1 MPQKAIVSVSCT
13 SVSIS
18 ILQKAKLFAKNNGL
32 TFFTK
37 PDTQT
42 PYSLHYTDELVELII
57 NGTSRKT
64 IRPKPLSV
72 DFEKGDIGYR
82 HHQNLTIR
90 QPLAKAVGISSGKRP
105 LIFDA
110 TAGLGGDSF
119 VFASLG
125 CKVLLCE
132 RSPIIAALLD
142 DGLLRALQNPE
153 SIGQAAKRMQLY
165 TGDAKNILAT
175 FQEKPHTI
183 YFDPMYPHSKKTALN
198 RIEMRVIRDLVG
210 EDDDSDETLRLALQ
224 HAGKRVVVKRPKG
237 AEHVANLKPTHTTAM
252 KNSRF
257 DVYLTPYL

>member
-1 MPQKAIVSVSCT
+1 MPQKTIVSVSCT
-13 SVSIS
+13 SVSDS

-32 TFFTK
+32 NFSTQ
-37 PDTQT
+37 PDTHT
-42 PYSLHYTDELVELII
+42 PYSLHFTDDCVELII
-57 NGTSRKT
+57 NSTTRKEV
-64 IRPKPLSV
+64 RAKPILI
-72 DFEKGDIGYR
+72 DFEKGGPGYR

-90 QPLAKAVGISSGKRP
+90 QPLAKAVGISSGIRP

-110 TAGLGGDSF
+110 TAGLGGDGF

-132 RSPIIAALLD
+132 RSPILATLLD
-142 DGLLRALQNPE
+142 DGLRRALHIQG
-153 SIGQAAKRMQLY
+153 SISQAAKRMKMY
-165 TGDAKNILAT
+165 TGEAKEILLT
-175 FQEKPHTI
+175 LQEKPHTI

-210 EDDDSDETLRLALQ
+210 EDDDSHETLFLALH

-237 AEHVANLKPTHTTAM
+237 AEHVANLKPSYIAKM

>member
-13 SVSIS
+13 SVSDS

-32 TFFTK
+32 TFFSE
-37 PDTQT
+37 PDTTT
-42 PYSLHYTDELVELII
+42 PYSLHYTHERVELVI
-57 NGTSRKT
+57 NGESGKAVT
-64 IRPKPLSV
+64 PKPLFV
-72 DFEKGDIGYR
+72 DFEKGGAAYR
-82 HHQNLTIR
+82 HHRNLTIR
-90 QPLAKAVGISSGKRP
+90 QPLAKAVGISSGIRP

-110 TAGLGGDSF
+110 TAGLGGDGF

-132 RSPIIAALLD
+132 RSPIIAALLE
-142 DGLLRALQNPE
+142 DGILRGLQNPG
-153 SIGQAAKRMQLY
+153 SIGQAVKRMHLY
-165 TGDAKNILAT
+165 PGDAKGILT
-175 FQEKPHTI
+175 TLPEKPHTI

-210 EDDDSDETLRLALQ
+210 EDDDAAETLRLALQ

-237 AEHVANLKPTHTTAM
+237 AEHVASLKPTYTTDM

-257 DVYLTPYL
+257 DIYLTPYL